1 MKRSG
6 IKLLGILAVLLAA
19 VIFTSC
25 ASQAANQPGTL
36 SLDEAIRE
44 AAANL
49 EARLE
54 PGTKIAFLNFSS
66 PQEAFSAYVLDELS
80 GHLVNSG
87 KLLVVD
93 RRNLDLIR
101 QEEQFQLSGEVS
113 DESAQA
119 IGRKLGAEVIVSG
132 SLTNAGGVYR
142 FRVQALEVESAVIA
156 ASPAADI
163 SPKDAKTASLLA
175 GTAPAS
181 RPPAA
186 TAAQTGPRIVPNDL
200 GEVFGASG
208 VTATFN
214 AVHAFLQTCNG
225 GSAEGR
231 RERIAQRILLGDW
244 IDLPH
249 LTVQGDAG
257 GGAINTDNVD
267 LGGNGKLLRLIVVGI
282 DSFVATNRDAPAHVV
297 FQFQNIPGTHRMNSG
312 NTNYGGYKGSEMRHY
327 LTGNFLRGL
336 VGAGVP
342 EGVLYAPT
350 RYIANNG
357 GERATAADALADWL
371 WLPTE
376 WEVFGGRW
384 ISERI
389 WETAANQVWFEY
401 YEGPLQLKHAA
412 DNRLWWWAASPYSG
426 SAGTF
431 CYVGVIDTLD
441 TAASSV
447 GGCAPAF
454 CVR

>member
-1 MKRSG
+1 
-6 IKLLGILAVLLAA
+6 L
-19 VIFTSC
+19 
-25 ASQAANQPGTL
+25 P
-36 SLDEAIRE
+36 LDEAIRE
-44 AAANL
+44 AAENL

-54 PGTKIAFLNFSS
+54 PGSKIALLNFSS
-66 PQEAFSAYVLDELS
+66 PREEFSVYVLDELS
-80 GHLVNSG
+80 GRWVNGG
-87 KLLVVD
+87 KLVVVD

-119 IGRKLGAEVIVSG
+119 IGRKLEAEVIVSG
-132 SLTNAGGVYR
+132 SLTNTGGAYR

-156 ASPAADI
+156 ASPAAGI
-163 SPKDAKTASLLA
+163 SPRDGKTASLLA
-175 GTAPAS
+175 GAAPAS
-181 RPPAA
+181 RLAPAP
-186 TAAQTGPRIVPNDL
+186 AAQTGPRVVSKDL
-200 GEVFGASG
+200 AEVFGTQG

-214 AVHAFLQTCNG
+214 AVHAFLQTCNS

-231 RERIAQRILLGDW
+231 RARIAQRILLGDW

-257 GGAINTDNVD
+257 GGAINTDNID
-267 LGGNGKLLRLIVVGI
+267 LGGNGKLLRLIVAGI
-282 DSFVATNRDAPAHVV
+282 DSFAKTNRDAPAHVV
-297 FQFQNIPGTHRMNSG
+297 FQFQNIPGTHRMNSWA
-312 NTNYGGYKGSEMRHY
+312 TNNGGYKQSEMRHY

-342 EGVLYAPT
+342 ESVLYAPT

-376 WEVFGGRW
+376 RDVWEVSGDSW
-384 ISERI
+384 DSERI
-389 WETAANQVWFEY
+389 WETAANQARLEY
-401 YEGPLQLKHAA
+401 YEGPLQLKLKHAA

-426 SAGTF
+426 SADNF
-431 CYVGVIDTLD
+431 CYVGVLDTLGTD
-441 TAASSV
+441 ASTA
-447 GGCAPAF
+447 GGIAPAF